1 VLNDQLRGGALAVP
15 PYLERLMDP
24 LLDELMADHPA
35 VLIVGPRACGKT
47 TTGRRHSAGRLRLDR
62 PAEAAAVRTDPDA
75 LLAEGPFPLLVDEWQ
90 AVPEVLGAVKRAV
103 DEGAEPG
110 RFLLTGS
117 SQADL
122 AVEGWPAT
130 GRVVRVVMYG
140 LAEREVEGQVRRPPL
155 VDRLVASGLDGVPE
169 PADPPDVRGYVAR
182 ALRGSFPETV
192 LAGSDRA
199 RRRWL
204 ASYLDQVV
212 SRDTE
217 MAGAARDP
225 VRLRRYLRVLAAS
238 AGGIPTTATLVGAAG
253 IDRRTAAAYDG
264 LLELLFITE
273 RLPAWAASR
282 LSRLVRL
289 PKRYL
294 VDPAFLGPL
303 LGVDARAVLRDND
316 LLGRLLDN
324 FVVSQLRAEIGASE
338 LGPQLF
344 HLRDANGRREIDIVV
359 ELADGRVIGI
369 EVKAT
374 AAPVPEDARHLR
386 WLRDVT
392 GDKFVA
398 GVVMHTGPRR
408 FRLGE
413 ALYALPIC
421 TLWI

>member
-1 VLNDQLRGGALAVP
+1 MGEYV
-15 PYLERLMDP
+15 ERLIDP
-24 LLDELMADHPA
+24 LLEELMADHPA

-47 TTGRRHSAGRLRLDR
+47 TTGRRHTSGRLRLDR
-62 PAEAAAVRTDPDA
+62 PAEAAAVRADPDA
-75 LLAEGPFPLLVDEWQ
+75 ILAEGPFPLLVDEWQ
-90 AVPEVLGAVKRAV
+90 AVPEVLGAVKRSV
-103 DEGAEPG
+103 DEGAGPG

-130 GRVVRVVMYG
+130 GRVVRAVMYG
-140 LAEREVEGQVRRPPL
+140 LAEREVEGQARRPPL
-155 VDRLVASGLDGVPE
+155 IDRLVASGLDDVAD
-169 PADPPDVRGYVAR
+169 PADAPDVRGYVAR

-212 SRDTE
+212 SRDAG
-217 MAGAARDP
+217 MVGAARDP
-225 VRLRRYLRVLAAS
+225 LRLRRYLRVLAAS
-238 AGGIPTTATLVGAAG
+238 AGGIPTTATLIDAAG
-253 IDRRTAAAYDG
+253 IDRRTVTAYDT
-264 LLELLFITE
+264 LLQHLFITE
-273 RLPAWAASR
+273 QLPAWSASR
-282 LSRLVRL
+282 LSRLVHL

-294 VDPAFLGPL
+294 ADPAFLGPL
-303 LGVDARAVLRDND
+303 LGVDVRSVLRDND
-316 LLGRLLDN
+316 LLGRVLDN
-324 FVVSQLRAEIGASE
+324 FVVSQLRDDCLVSD
-338 LGPQLF
+338 LSPQLF
-344 HLRDANGRREIDIVV
+344 HLRDANGRREVDILV

-369 EVKAT
+369 EIKAT

-386 WLRDVT
+386 WLQET
-392 GDKFVA
+392 LGDKFVA

-421 TLWI
+421 AFWI

>member
-1 VLNDQLRGGALAVP
+1 MAGYLA
-15 PYLERLMDP
+15 RLIDP

-47 TTGRRHSAGRLRLDR
+47 TTGRRHSSSRLRLDR

-75 LLAEGPFPLLVDEWQ
+75 MLAEGPFPLLVDEWQ
-90 AVPEVLGAVKRAV
+90 AVPEVLGAVKRSV

-122 AVEGWPAT
+122 TVEGWPAT

-140 LAEREVEGQVRRPPL
+140 LAEREVEGQVQRLPL

-169 PADPPDVRGYVAR
+169 PADPPDIRGYVAR

-212 SRDTE
+212 SRDVE
-217 MAGAARDP
+217 AVGAARDP
-225 VRLRRYLRVLAAS
+225 VRLRRYLRVLATS
-238 AGGIPTTATLVGAAG
+238 TGGIPTTKTLVDATG
-253 IDRRTAAAYDG
+253 IDRRTATAYDG
-264 LLELLFITE
+264 LLEHLFITE
-273 RLPAWAASR
+273 QMPAWAANR
-282 LSRLVRL
+282 LNRLVHL
-289 PKRYL
+289 SKRYL

-316 LLGRLLDN
+316 LLGRILDN
-324 FVVSQLRAEIGASE
+324 FVVSQLRADCVVSD
-338 LGPQLF
+338 LLPQLF
-344 HLRDANGRREIDIVV
+344 HIRDTNGRREVDILV

-386 WLRDVT
+386 WLQDVM
-392 GDKFVA
+392 GKKFVA

-421 TLWI
+421 TFWS

>member
-1 VLNDQLRGGALAVP
+1 LI
-15 PYLERLMDP
+15 DP

-47 TTGRRHSAGRLRLDR
+47 TTGRRHSSGRLRLDR

-75 LLAEGPFPLLVDEWQ
+75 MLAEGPFPLLVDEWQ
-90 AVPEVLGAVKRAV
+90 AVPEVLGAVKRSV
-103 DEGAEPG
+103 DEGAEPR

-122 AVEGWPAT
+122 TAEGWPAT

-140 LAEREVEGQVRRPPL
+140 LAEREVEGQVERPPL
-155 VDRLVASGLDGVPE
+155 VDQLVTHGLDGVPE
-169 PADPPDVRGYVAR
+169 PADPPDIRGYVTR

-192 LAGSDRA
+192 LAVSDRA
-199 RRRWL
+199 GRRWL

-212 SRDTE
+212 NRDVE
-217 MAGAARDP
+217 VVGAARDP
-225 VRLRRYLRVLAAS
+225 IRLRRYLRALAAS
-238 AGGIPTTATLVGAAG
+238 MGGIPTMKTLIDAAG

-264 LLELLFITE
+264 LLEHLFMTDQ
-273 RLPAWAASR
+273 LPAWAANR
-282 LSRLVRL
+282 LNRLVHL

-324 FVVSQLRAEIGASE
+324 FVVSQLRADCVVSDF
-338 LGPQLF
+338 LPQLF
-344 HLRDANGRREIDIVV
+344 HIRDANGRREVDVLV

-374 AAPVPEDARHLR
+374 AAPTPADARHLR
-386 WLRDVT
+386 WLQDVM
-392 GDKFVA
+392 GQQFVA
-398 GVVMHTGPRR
+398 GVVMHTGPKR

-421 TLWI
+421 TFWS

>member
-1 VLNDQLRGGALAVP
+1 VTE
-15 PYLERLMDP
+15 YLERLIDP
-24 LLDELMADHPA
+24 LLEELTADHPA

-47 TTGRRHSAGRLRLDR
+47 TTGRRHSSGRLRLDR

-75 LLAEGPFPLLVDEWQ
+75 MLAEGPFPLLVDEWQ
-90 AVPEVLGAVKRAV
+90 AVPEVLGAVKRSV
-103 DEGAEPG
+103 DDGAGPG

-122 AVEGWPAT
+122 AAEGWPAT
-130 GRVVRVVMYG
+130 GRVVRVAMYG
-140 LAEREVEGQVRRPPL
+140 LTEREVEGQTRRAPL
-155 VDRLVASGLDGVPE
+155 VDRIVTSGLDGVAE
-169 PADPPDVRGYVAR
+169 PADAPDVREYVAR

-212 SRDTE
+212 SRDAS
-217 MAGAARDP
+217 MVGAARDP

-238 AGGIPTTATLVGAAG
+238 AGGIPTLATLMDAAG
-253 IDRRTAAAYDG
+253 IDRRTATAYDT
-264 LLELLFITE
+264 LLEHLFVTE
-273 RLPAWAASR
+273 QLPAWSASR
-282 LSRLVRL
+282 LSRLVHL

-303 LGVDARAVLRDND
+303 LGVDSRAVLRDND

-324 FVVSQLRAEIGASE
+324 FVVSQLRADCLVSE
-338 LGPQLF
+338 LSPQLF
-344 HLRDANGRREIDIVV
+344 HVRDANGRREVDILV

-386 WLRDVT
+386 WLREVL
-392 GDKFVA
+392 GDRFAA
-398 GVVMHTGPRR
+398 GVVMHTGPKR

-413 ALYALPIC
+413 AVYALPMC
-421 TLWI
+421 TFWT

>member
-1 VLNDQLRGGALAVP
+1 MAEYLA
-15 PYLERLMDP
+15 RLVDP
-24 LLDELMADHPA
+24 LLDELMTDHPA

-47 TTGRRHSAGRLRLDR
+47 TTGRRHSTGRLRLDR
-62 PAEAAAVRTDPDA
+62 PAEAAAVRADPDA
-75 LLAEGPFPLLVDEWQ
+75 VLADGPFPLLVDEWQ

-103 DEGAEPG
+103 DEGSGPG

-122 AVEGWPAT
+122 TTQGWPAT
-130 GRVVRVVMYG
+130 GRVVRIVMYG
-140 LAEREVEGQVRRPPL
+140 LTERETAGQVDRPPL
-155 VDRLVASGLDGVPE
+155 VDGLVAQGLDGVPE
-169 PADPPDVRGYVAR
+169 PVDPPDIREYVAR

-212 SRDTE
+212 SRDV
-217 MAGAARDP
+217 AAIGASRDP
-225 VRLRRYLRVLAAS
+225 VRLRRYLRALAACT
-238 AGGIPTTATLVGAAG
+238 GGIPSVKTLVDAAG
-253 IDRRTAAAYDG
+253 IDRRTAIAYDG
-264 LLELLFITE
+264 LLEHLFVTE
-273 RLPAWAASR
+273 QVPAWAANR
-282 LSRLVRL
+282 LNRLVRL

-294 VDPAFLGPL
+294 VDSAFLGPL

-324 FVVSQLRAEIGASE
+324 FVVCQLRADCVISD
-338 LGPQLF
+338 LSPRLF
-344 HLRDANGRREIDIVV
+344 HIRDANGRREVDILV

-386 WLRDVT
+386 WLQDALGER
-392 GDKFVA
+392 FVA

-413 ALYALPIC
+413 GLYALPIC
-421 TLWI
+421 TFWS